1 MRATRIKM
9 RPGSYNSNDLVEISQ
24 VYVVGWREGGYPN
37 QTDGYYQKD
46 DLHDYLKRC
55 PNSIQVDL
63 YPYPQCIP
71 EVSSRGE
78 KYIRSTPNSS
88 TKDNLLSLP
97 RD

>member
-9 RPGSYNSNDLVEISQ
+9 RPGCYNSDSLLEIDQ
-24 VYVVGWREGGYPN
+24 VFIVGWKEAGYIN
-37 QTDGYYQKD
+37 QPDGYYHKE
-46 DLHDYLKRC
+46 DLHDFLKRC
-55 PNSIQVDL
+55 PNTIQVDL
-63 YPYPQCIP
+63 YPFPECIP
-71 EVSSRGE
+71 EVSIRGE